1 MYQRRTHPPNDSCP
15 VGRRIGCDLYH
26 IAKDLVETSG
36 STCPYSAGVV
46 AQITSGTAF
55 DKHGRPFRRRNYIPG
70 IVVVAALA
78 VVTLVVWVIAFN
90 QPTDT
95 HQLAA
100 CNPPPPVANAT
111 QTALGEQVTTATM
124 SDVTP
129 AKLADT
135 KIRVLN
141 ASGQGGQAAEVAGAL
156 RDLGYAPPTAGN
168 DTVYENTRLECQ
180 GQIRFGP
187 SGRAAAAA
195 LWLVTPCTEL
205 FEDQRPDDTV
215 DLAIGTEFSEVS
227 HNDDIDAVLASLRPD
242 ATQPA
247 ESTLLKKIHSAAC

>member
-1 MYQRRTHPPNDSCP
+1 M
-15 VGRRIGCDLYH
+15 
-26 IAKDLVETSG
+26 
-36 STCPYSAGVV
+36 V

-55 DKHGRPFRRRNYIPG
+55 DKHGRPFRRRNVIPALVTAAVLA
-70 IVVVAALA
+70 IV
-78 VVTLVVWVIAFN
+78 TGVVWVFAFN
-90 QPTDT
+90 QSSDVA
-95 HQLAA
+95 QAAA
-100 CNPPPPVANAT
+100 CNPPPAATDAT
-111 QTALGEQVTTATM
+111 QTALGQPVTPETM
-124 SDVTP
+124 ADVAP

-168 DTVYENTRLECQ
+168 DTVYENTRLACQ

-195 LWLVTPCTEL
+195 LWLVAPCTEL
-205 FEDQRPDDTV
+205 FQDQRGDDTV
-215 DLAIGTEFSEVS
+215 DLAIGTEFSEIS
-227 HNDDIDAVLASLRPD
+227 HNDDIDAVLASLKPD

-247 ESTLLKKIHSAAC
+247 DSALLKKIHSVPC